1 MMDPPK
7 PEVEKSIRE
16 AVKLGIKPIMITG
29 DHPLTAFAI
38 AKQIGIY
45 DDLNKV
51 VSGQEL
57 DQLSDS
63 ELNKY
68 H

>member
-16 AVKLGIKPIMITG
+16 AVELGIKPIMITG
-29 DHPLTAFAI
+29 DHPLTAVAI

-45 DDLNKV
+45 DENNKV
-51 VSGQEL
+51 VTGQEL
-57 DQLSDS
+57 DHLQIK
-63 ELNKY
+63 N
-68 H
+68 